1 MDSASLN
8 CACLT
13 ECVLSGLVSKISVDK
28 AKFSQLDCRP
38 VGDGK
43 LISTSFIT
51 DDGTQG
57 SLNQNY
63 FRGLVYRYDSR
74 NISVIKDAEGF
85 YPRVPKDDKSHRLL
99 AADVIKRSPLLGF
112 TCVESR
118 YCPGV
123 IATSKL
129 PKDTNGNGWLAED
142 KKKYRYMI
150 DTKVNNIRGLD
161 SDYFRQ
167 WEDCASYEV
176 CFEDPL
182 LYNSI
187 VGYFKDRDYKVFY
200 LNNEYQG
207 GFSWNADDV
216 VHHYQNHPSQYHSHV
231 KNTESFCTVL

>member
-1 MDSASLN
+1 MDLASLN
-8 CACLT
+8 CACPT
-13 ECVLSGLVSKISVDK
+13 ECVSSGLVSKISVDK
-28 AKFSQLDCRP
+28 AKFNKLDCRP
-38 VGDGK
+38 VGDHK

-74 NISVIKDAEGF
+74 NISVIKDAGGF

-112 TCVESR
+112 TCVVSR

-142 KKKYRYMI
+142 NKKYRYMI

-161 SDYFRQ
+161 PDYFRQ

-182 LYNSI
+182 PYNSI
-187 VGYFKDRDYKVFY
+187 VGYF
-200 LNNEYQG
+200 
-207 GFSWNADDV
+207 
-216 VHHYQNHPSQYHSHV
+216 
-231 KNTESFCTVL
+231 